1 MMTDTTAAG
10 FSPAEL
16 ASKAEAGDMDA
27 ARLYAQVLL
36 EQGKAEESF
45 GWVLRAAQDGH
56 PVAATELG
64 LRLVVGVG
72 APQDPPAGVKWI
84 NAAVKAGFPEACRW
98 RALLLAAGIAS
109 PPDFGGA
116 LNLLEAAAQAG
127 DTSAQAQLT
136 TIKACGI
143 QDDATLAEF
152 LNPPAPLLF
161 SESPWVVAAEHVLP
175 EPMCQWWIA
184 RAANQLQAARVH
196 NPEQGG
202 RTQDGIRTNSGTG
215 FGILQSDVVMQLC
228 LARIA
233 VAVGRPRKWQ
243 EAPNVLHYDVG
254 EQYGLHYDFLDPE
267 NPHFAD
273 DLAKY
278 GQRRTTALIYLNREF
293 MEGQTWFDAIQ
304 KHARTPTGGMI
315 AFDNVLADGS
325 PDKRSLH
332 AGLPVTLGEKWLLSI
347 WIRDRNQPIL

>member
-1 MMTDTTAAG
+1 MTDTTAAD

-16 ASKAEAGDMDA
+16 ARRAQAGDTDA

-36 EQGKAEESF
+36 QQDKPEESF
-45 GWVLRAAQDGH
+45 NWLLRAAQEGH

-64 LRLVVGVG
+64 LRLVVGIG
-72 APQDPPAGVKWI
+72 APSDPPAGVKWVD
-84 NAAVKAGFPEACRW
+84 AAVRAGFPEACCW
-98 RALLLAAGIAS
+98 RALFLAAGIAAA
-109 PPDFGGA
+109 PDFGGA
-116 LNLLEAAAQAG
+116 LNLLEAAAKSG
-127 DTSAQAQLT
+127 EPSAQAQLAA
-136 TIKACGI
+136 IRASGI
-143 QDDATLAEF
+143 HNDATLAEF
-152 LNPPAPLLF
+152 LRPPAPLLF
-161 SESPWVVAAEHVLP
+161 SESPWVVAADHILP

-233 VAVGRPRKWQ
+233 AAVGRPRRWQ
-243 EAPNVLHYDVG
+243 EAPNVLHYGVG
-254 EQYGLHYDFLDPE
+254 EQYGLHYDFLDPD
-267 NPHFAD
+267 NPHFAG
-273 DLAKY
+273 DLARH
-278 GQRRTTALIYLNREF
+278 GQRRTTALVYLNREF

-315 AFDNVLADGS
+315 AFDNVLGDGS
-325 PDKRSLH
+325 PDRRSLH
-332 AGLPVTLGEKWLLSI
+332 AGLPVTMGEKWLLSV
-347 WIRDRNQPIL
+347 WIRDRDQPIL